1 MKSEESPEKLANI
14 RHSLSHLLATVV
26 REKDPNVKLAIG
38 PVIENGFYYDFEF
51 SKDADSRGTNADERG
66 ISEKDLPRLQKR
78 MKELIHKGLSF
89 IGEEVSPD
97 EARRIFKNEP
107 YKLELIDEFASE
119 GKKLTI
125 YKSGEFVDLCKG
137 GHVENTKEID
147 TDAFKITHIAGAY
160 WRGDEKNKML
170 TRIYGLAFENK
181 DALDTYLKN
190 QEEAKKR
197 DHRKLGKDLE
207 IFTIID
213 DIGPGLP
220 LFYPNGAILRRLVE
234 RYIEEEQEK
243 RGYQPIWIPHITKG
257 NLYKTSGH
265 LDKYDAMYP
274 PMNIDEN
281 DYYLKPM
288 NCPHF
293 LMLYKTQQHSY
304 RDLPLRYTSTTTNYR
319 YEKSGELSGLTRVR
333 SLTQDDCHVFCEPS
347 QIEEE
352 IKLMLEMIG
361 NVYKKFG
368 LNDFSVRISLRDP
381 KNKEKYLGEDAVWE
395 KAETAL
401 KNVVKTT
408 GWKYEEEEG
417 EAAFYGPKL
426 DFVFKDV
433 LGRDWQLSTIQLDWN
448 LPERFEL
455 EYIDNEGKQARPVVI
470 HRAILGSTERFL
482 GIMIEHYGGAFPV
495 WLSPVQALILPI
507 SEKFGAY
514 GEEVRRALVSVGFRV
529 ELDSRNESLG
539 KKIRDGKMKKTPYLL
554 VVGEKEE
561 SSKTVTVESRDGE
574 SVGAFKIQEFI
585 DFLGEKIKGTQY

>member
-1 MKSEESPEKLANI
+1 MKSEESLEKLANI
-14 RHSLSHLLATVV
+14 RHSLSHLLAMVV

-51 SKDADSRGTNADERG
+51 SKDADSRGTNAEERG

-78 MKELIHKGLSF
+78 MKELVRKELSF
-89 IGEEVSPD
+89 VGEEVSSD

-107 YKLELIDEFASE
+107 YKLELIDEFAGE

-125 YKSGEFVDLCKG
+125 YKSGGFVDLCKG

-265 LDKYDAMYP
+265 MDKYDAMYP

-293 LMLYKTQQHSY
+293 MMLYKTQQHSY

-333 SLTQDDCHVFCEPS
+333 ALTQDDCHVFCEPS
-347 QIEEE
+347 QIEDE

-381 KNKEKYLGEDAVWE
+381 KNKEGYLGEDAVWE

-514 GEEVRRALVSVGFRV
+514 GEEVKRALVSAGFRV

-554 VVGEKEE
+554 VVGEKEA
-561 SSKTVTVESRDGE
+561 SAKTITVESRDGE
-574 SVGAFKIQEFI
+574 SVGTLQIQEFV
-585 DFLGEKIKGTQY
+585 DFLGKKIKGSK

>member
-1 MKSEESPEKLANI
+1 MKSEEQSEKLANI

-26 REKDPNVKLAIG
+26 REKDPGVKLAIG

-51 SKDADSRGTNADERG
+51 SGDYSPTPE
-66 ISEKDLPRLQKR
+66 DLKGFQKAIKKLAGR
-78 MKELIHKGLSF
+78 NLPFKGKE
-89 IGEEVSPD
+89 VTPN
-97 EARRIFKNEP
+97 EARKLFANEP
-107 YKLELIDEFASE
+107 YKLELIEEFSKE
-119 GKKLTI
+119 GRKLTV
-125 YKSGEFVDLCKG
+125 YETGAFVDLCKG

-147 TDAFKITHIAGAY
+147 TDGFKITHTAGAY

-213 DIGPGLP
+213 DVGPGLP

-243 RGYQPIWIPHITKG
+243 REYQPIWIPHITKG
-257 NLYKTSGH
+257 KLYETSGH

-293 LMLYKTQQHSY
+293 MMLYKTQQHSY

-347 QIEEE
+347 QIEGE

-361 NVYKKFG
+361 DVYKKFG
-368 LNDFSVRISLRDP
+368 LNDFSVRISLRDS
-381 KNKEKYLGEDAVWE
+381 KNKEKYLGSDEVWE
-395 KAETAL
+395 KAENTL

-482 GIMIEHYGGAFPV
+482 GIMIEHYGGAFPL

-514 GEEVRRALVSVGFRV
+514 GEEMRRTLVSVGFRV

-539 KKIRDGKMKKTPYLL
+539 KKIRDGKMKKIPYLL

-561 SSKTVTVESRDGE
+561 SSKTITVESRDGE
-574 SVGAFKIQEFI
+574 TPGTVTI
-585 DFLGEKIKGTQY
+585 DDFASFLKKKL

>member
-1 MKSEESPEKLANI
+1 MNEERLSNI

-26 REKDPNVKLAIG
+26 REKDPGVKLAIG

-51 SKDADSRGTNADERG
+51 SKDADLRGMNAEERG

-78 MKELIHKGLSF
+78 MKELVRQGLSF
-89 IGEEVSPD
+89 VSKEVSVD
-97 EARRIFKNEP
+97 EARKLFVNQP
-107 YKLELIDEFASE
+107 YKLELIEEFAQE
-119 GKKLTI
+119 DRKLTV
-125 YKSGEFVDLCKG
+125 YETGNFVDLCKG

-257 NLYKTSGH
+257 KLYETSGH

-293 LMLYKTQQHSY
+293 MMLYKTQQHSY

-333 SLTQDDCHVFCEPS
+333 ALTQDDCHVFCEPP
-347 QIEEE
+347 QIEDE

-361 NVYKKFG
+361 QVYKKFG
-368 LNDFSVRISLRDP
+368 LNDFWVRVSLRDS
-381 KNKEKYLGEDAVWE
+381 KNKEKYLGSDEVWE
-395 KAETAL
+395 KAENAL
-401 KNVVKTT
+401 KNVVKAT

-433 LGRDWQLSTIQLDWN
+433 LGRDWQLSTIQLDFN
-448 LPERFEL
+448 QPERFEL
-455 EYIDNEGKQARPVVI
+455 EYIDSEGKQARPVVI

-514 GEEVRRALVSVGFRV
+514 GEEVRRALVSAGFRI

-539 KKIRDGKMKKTPYLL
+539 KKIRDGKIKKTPYLL
-554 VVGEKEE
+554 VVGGKEE
-561 SSKTVTVESRDGE
+561 STKTITVESRDGE
-574 SVGAFKIQEFI
+574 SVGTLKIQEFI

>member
-1 MKSEESPEKLANI
+1 MNEEHLQNI

-26 REKDPNVKLAIG
+26 REKDPGVKLAIG

-51 SKDADSRGTNADERG
+51 SSDYSPTPE
-66 ISEKDLPRLQKR
+66 DLKGFQKA
-78 MKELIHKGLSF
+78 MKKLAGRHLPFKGK
-89 IGEEVSPD
+89 EVTAD
-97 EARRIFKNEP
+97 EARKLFLNEP
-107 YKLELIDEFASE
+107 YKLELIEEFSKE
-119 GKKLTI
+119 GRKLTVYETGDFI
-125 YKSGEFVDLCKG
+125 DLCKG

-147 TDAFKITHIAGAY
+147 TDGFKITHTAGAY
-160 WRGDEKNKML
+160 WRGNEKNKML
-170 TRIYGLAFENK
+170 TRIYGLAFESK

-257 NLYKTSGH
+257 KLYETSGH

-293 LMLYKTQQHSY
+293 LMLYKTQRHSY
-304 RDLPLRYTSTTTNYR
+304 RNLPLRYTSTTTNYR
-319 YEKSGELSGLTRVR
+319 HEKSGELSGLTRVR

-361 NVYKKFG
+361 QVYKKFG

-381 KNKEKYLGEDAVWE
+381 KNKEKYLGEDVVWE
-395 KAETAL
+395 KAESAL

-408 GWKYEEEEG
+408 GWKYKEEEG

-455 EYIDNEGKQARPVVI
+455 EYIDSEGKQARPVVI

-514 GEEVRRALVSVGFRV
+514 GEEVKHALASAGFRV

-539 KKIRDGKMKKTPYLL
+539 KKIRDGKIKKTPYLL

-561 SSKTVTVESRDGE
+561 SSKTITVESRDGK
-574 SVGAFKIQEFI
+574 SVGTLEIQKFV
-585 DFLGEKIKGTQY
+585 DFLHEKIKDSK

>member
-1 MKSEESPEKLANI
+1 MDTDLKKSNGAGESNLDNI
-14 RHSLSHLLATVV
+14 RHSLSHLLAMAV
-26 REKDPNVKLAIG
+26 RKKDPGVKLAIG

-51 SKDADSRGTNADERG
+51 SGNYSPTPEDLKEFQKTMKKLSSGNLAFKGKEVTADEAKKLF
-66 ISEKDLPRLQKR
+66 S
-78 MKELIHKGLSF
+78 
-89 IGEEVSPD
+89 
-97 EARRIFKNEP
+97 NEP
-107 YKLELIDEFASE
+107 YKLELIEEFAKE
-119 GKKLTI
+119 GRKLTV
-125 YKSGEFVDLCKG
+125 YETGDFTDLCKG

-147 TDAFKITHIAGAY
+147 TDGFMITHIAGAY

-181 DALDTYLKN
+181 EELDAYVAR

-197 DHRKLGKDLE
+197 DHRKLGKDLQ
-207 IFTIID
+207 IFTVVD

-257 NLYKTSGH
+257 KLYETSGH

-293 LMLYKTQQHSY
+293 MTLYKTEQHSY
-304 RDLPLRYTSTTTNYR
+304 RELPLRYTSTTTNYR

-347 QIEEE
+347 QIESE

-368 LNDFSVRISLRDP
+368 LDDFWVRISLRDP
-381 KNKEKYLGEDAVWE
+381 KKKDEYLGDDLVWE
-395 KAETAL
+395 KAENAL

-408 GWKYEEEEG
+408 GWKYKEEEG

-455 EYIDNEGKQARPVVI
+455 EYTDASGEKARPVVV

-482 GIMIEHYGGAFPV
+482 GIMIEHYGGAFPL
-495 WLSPVQALILPI
+495 WLSPVQILILPV
-507 SEKFGAY
+507 SEKFNSY
-514 GEEVRRALVSVGFRV
+514 GETVRLSLRDSGFRA

-539 KKIRDGKMKKTPYLL
+539 KKIREGKMKKTPYLL

-574 SVGAFKIQEFI
+574 TPGTVTIDEFAS
-585 DFLGEKIKGTQY
+585 FLKKKL

>member
-1 MKSEESPEKLANI
+1 MNTDSKKSNGAGEEQLSNI
-14 RHSLSHLLATVV
+14 RHSLSHLLAMAV
-26 REKDPNVKLAIG
+26 REKDPGVKFAIG
-38 PVIENGFYYDFEF
+38 PVIDNGFYYDFEF
-51 SKDADSRGTNADERG
+51 SGDYSPTPEDLKGF
-66 ISEKDLPRLQKR
+66 EKAMKKLIGGKLPFVGK
-78 MKELIHKGLSF
+78 
-89 IGEEVSPD
+89 EVSAD
-97 EARRIFKNEP
+97 EARKLFAEEP
-107 YKLELIDEFASE
+107 YKLELIEEFASD
-119 GKKLTI
+119 GKKLTTYTTGNFI
-125 YKSGEFVDLCKG
+125 DLCKG
-137 GHVENTKEID
+137 GHIENTKEID
-147 TDAFKITHIAGAY
+147 ADAFTLTHIAGAY
-160 WRGDEKNKML
+160 WRGSEKNKML

-181 DALDTYLKN
+181 AALDTYLKN

-207 IFTIID
+207 IFTVID

-257 NLYKTSGH
+257 KLYETSGH

-293 LMLYKTQQHSY
+293 MTLYKTQQHSY
-304 RDLPLRYTSTTTNYR
+304 RELPLRYTSTTTNYR

-368 LNDFSVRISLRDP
+368 LNDFWVRISLRDP
-381 KNKEKYLGEDAVWE
+381 KDKQKYLGDDEVWE
-395 KAETAL
+395 KAENAL
-401 KNVVKTT
+401 RNVVSGTS
-408 GWKYEEEEG
+408 WKYKEEEG

-455 EYIDNEGKQARPVVI
+455 EYTNASGEKARPVVI

-482 GIMIEHYGGAFPV
+482 GVMIEHYGGAFPL
-495 WLSPVQALILPI
+495 WLSPVQVLILPI
-507 SEKFGAY
+507 SEKFNAY
-514 GEEVRRALVSVGFRV
+514 GETVRQTLRESGFRA
-529 ELDSRNESLG
+529 ELDGRNESLG
-539 KKIRDGKMKKTPYLL
+539 KKIREGKIKKIPYLL

-561 SSKTVTVESRDGE
+561 SSKTITVESRDGE
-574 SVGAFKIQEFI
+574 SVGAIEIKKFVDI
-585 DFLGEKIKGTQY
+585 LTEKIKSSQ

>member
-1 MKSEESPEKLANI
+1 MKSEESLEKLANI
-14 RHSLSHLLATVV
+14 RHSLSHLLAMVV

-51 SKDADSRGTNADERG
+51 SKDADSRGTNAEERG

-78 MKELIHKGLSF
+78 MKELVRKELSF
-89 IGEEVSPD
+89 VGEEVSSD

-107 YKLELIDEFASE
+107 YKLELIDEFAGE

-125 YKSGEFVDLCKG
+125 YKSGGFVDLCKG

-197 DHRKLGKDLE
+197 DHRKLGKELE

-265 LDKYDAMYP
+265 MDKYDAMYP

-293 LMLYKTQQHSY
+293 MMLYKTQQHSY

-333 SLTQDDCHVFCEPS
+333 ALTQDDCHVFCEPS
-347 QIEEE
+347 QIEDE

-381 KNKEKYLGEDAVWE
+381 KNKEGYLGEDAVWE

-514 GEEVRRALVSVGFRV
+514 GEEVKRALVSAGFRV

-554 VVGEKEE
+554 VVGEKEA
-561 SSKTVTVESRDGE
+561 SAKTITVESRDGE
-574 SVGAFKIQEFI
+574 SVGTLQIQEFV
-585 DFLGEKIKGTQY
+585 DFLGKKIKGSK

>member
-1 MKSEESPEKLANI
+1 MNEERLSNI

-26 REKDPNVKLAIG
+26 REKDPGVKLAIG

-51 SKDADSRGTNADERG
+51 SKDADLRGMNAEERG

-78 MKELIHKGLSF
+78 IKELVRQGLSF
-89 IGEEVSPD
+89 VSKEVSVD
-97 EARRIFKNEP
+97 EARKLFVNQP
-107 YKLELIDEFASE
+107 YKLELIEEFAQE
-119 GKKLTI
+119 DRKLTV
-125 YKSGEFVDLCKG
+125 YETGNFVDLCKG

-257 NLYKTSGH
+257 KLYETSGH

-293 LMLYKTQQHSY
+293 MMLYKTQQHSY

-333 SLTQDDCHVFCEPS
+333 ALTQDDCHVFCEPP
-347 QIEEE
+347 QIEDE

-361 NVYKKFG
+361 QVYKKFG
-368 LNDFSVRISLRDP
+368 LNDFWVRFPTALFGALTPIFLFFFIRNIS
-381 KNKEKYLGEDAVWE
+381 KNKTLAYFSAFSLAISPQHVLFSRSVNEAVIALFFLLLGLFLVMRLVKKWSSFILFGAGLLLTLSVYTYRTFFIFTPLILGLFIFYIR
-395 KAETAL
+395 KLGANGINL
-401 KNVVKTT
+401 KNI
-408 GWKYEEEEG
+408 Y
-417 EAAFYGPKL
+417 
-426 DFVFKDV
+426 
-433 LGRDWQLSTIQLDWN
+433 QLL
-448 LPERFEL
+448 
-455 EYIDNEGKQARPVVI
+455 
-470 HRAILGSTERFL
+470 
-482 GIMIEHYGGAFPV
+482 
-495 WLSPVQALILPI
+495 
-507 SEKFGAY
+507 
-514 GEEVRRALVSVGFRV
+514 
-529 ELDSRNESLG
+529 
-539 KKIRDGKMKKTPYLL
+539 
-554 VVGEKEE
+554 
-561 SSKTVTVESRDGE
+561 
-574 SVGAFKIQEFI
+574 
-585 DFLGEKIKGTQY
+585 